1 MTINLIW
8 EAILLFLLYRQA
20 ICLATI
26 KWLMN
31 PMSKFESDVASL
43 KIHFNFQ
50 LFNKRR
56 RSSLTLSIFL
66 NKHSNQILWRKRDN
80 RSWLSTQRDK
90 VIKVHNILLSL
101 FLRWMSSKLSVEWM
115 LQNLKDQYNKSANSF
130 FLYLG
135 LRLIR
140 ALITLIIVLALLAL

>member
-1 MTINLIW
+1 M
-8 EAILLFLLYRQA
+8 YRQA
-20 ICLATI
+20 ISLSTI

-31 PMSKFESDVASL
+31 PISRFESDVASL
-43 KIHFNFQ
+43 KIHFNYQ
-50 LFNKRR
+50 LLNKRR
-56 RSSLTLSIFL
+56 RRSLALSIFL

-90 VIKVHNILLSL
+90 VIKVQNILLSL
-101 FLRWMSSKLSVEWM
+101 FLRWMSSKLGVEWM
-115 LQNLKDQYNKSANSF
+115 LQNLKDQYNKSANTF